1 MAFCALA
8 ADISAHQ
15 GRVDWPALKTAGLYA
30 LILRAGYGRQAS
42 QKDKYFEE
50 NYAGAGSVGLPVG
63 AYWFSYAKDPA
74 DAENEARACLEV
86 LAGRELALPLYFD
99 QEENSIPAAN
109 RTACALAFLNYIRAH
124 SSYRTGYYSYT
135 AWFAGVDL
143 AAIRAACDSIWL
155 ADYRANYDKTIPRDI
170 HQYTSSGSLP
180 GISGRVDLNHVY
192 RDFVSETK
200 GEGEMDLSFDTYR
213 IGPVS
218 EGDRRAL
225 AAFAEG
231 LGLGYSH
238 QGDYILIG
246 PASLGDRKG
255 LLALAR
261 SLGLGAEGVAPQE
274 PDEPTAGED
283 KPEGGEDGP
292 GDGEE
297 GNSGGQ
303 ESGGSAPDGQESG
316 GKTAL
321 TLTGAG
327 PAQAELLKALAGLWG
342 LGVKEG
348 GE

>member
-8 ADISAHQ
+8 ADISVHQ
-15 GRVDWPALKTAGLYA
+15 GRIDWPALKTAGLYA
-30 LILRAGYGRQAS
+30 LILRAGSGREVS

-50 NYAGAGSVGLPVG
+50 NYAGAGSVDLPVG

-99 QEENSIPAAN
+99 QEENSIPAAG
-109 RTACALAFLNYIRAH
+109 RTACALAFLDYIRAH
-124 SSYRTGYYSYT
+124 SPDRTGYYSYT

-155 ADYRANYDKTIPRDI
+155 ADYRADYDTAIPRDI

-200 GEGEMDLSFDTYR
+200 GEGEMDLSFDTYK

-231 LGLGYSH
+231 LGLGYAH

-246 PASLGDRKG
+246 PASLGDRKQ
-255 LLALAR
+255 LLAKAQ
-261 SLGLGAEGVAPQE
+261 SLGLGAEGVAPQQE
-274 PDEPTAGED
+274 PGEGTESGSDGQEPGE
-283 KPEGGEDGP
+283 
-292 GDGEE
+292 
-297 GNSGGQ
+297 GGQ
-303 ESGGSAPDGQESG
+303 EGG

>member
-30 LILRAGYGRQAS
+30 LILRAGYGREVS

-74 DAENEARACLEV
+74 DAEKEARACLEV

-124 SSYRTGYYSYT
+124 SLYRTGYYSYT

-155 ADYRANYDKTIPRDI
+155 ADYRANYDTAIPRDI

-200 GEGEMDLSFDTYR
+200 GEGEMDLSFDTYK

-218 EGDRRAL
+218 EGDRQSL

-231 LGLGYSH
+231 LGLGFAH

-255 LLALAR
+255 LLALAQ

-274 PDEPTAGED
+274 PDEPTEGED
-283 KPEGGEDGP
+283 KPEGGEDRP

-297 GNSGGQ
+297 GDTGGQ
-303 ESGGSAPDGQESG
+303 ESGGSGQEG
-316 GKTAL
+316 GEKTAL

-327 PAQAELLKALAGLWG
+327 PAQAELIKALAGLWG
-342 LGVKEG
+342 LAVKEG
-348 GE
+348 E

>member
-30 LILRAGYGRQAS
+30 LILRAGYGREVS

-99 QEENSIPAAN
+99 QEENSIPAAG

-124 SSYRTGYYSYT
+124 SPYRAGYYSYT
-135 AWFAGVDL
+135 AWLAGVDL

-155 ADYRANYDKTIPRDI
+155 ADYRANYDTAIPRDI

-192 RDFVSETK
+192 RVFVSETK
-200 GEGEMDLSFDTYR
+200 GEGEMDLSFDTYK

-218 EGDRRAL
+218 EGDRQSL
-225 AAFAEG
+225 AAFAES
-231 LGLGYSH
+231 LGLGFAH

-255 LLALAR
+255 LLALAQ

-274 PDEPTAGED
+274 PDEPTEGED
-283 KPEGGEDGP
+283 KPEGGEDRP

-297 GNSGGQ
+297 GDTGGQ
-303 ESGGSAPDGQESG
+303 ESGGSGQEG
-316 GKTAL
+316 GEKTAL

-327 PAQAELLKALAGLWG
+327 PAQAELIKALAGLWG
-342 LGVKEG
+342 LAVKEG
-348 GE
+348 E

>member
-1 MAFCALA
+1 MDFCALA

-15 GRVDWPALKTAGLYA
+15 GRVNWPALKTAGLYA
-30 LILRAGYGRQAS
+30 LILRAGYGREVS

-50 NYAGAGSVGLPVG
+50 NYAGAGSVCLPVG

-74 DAENEARACLEV
+74 DAEKEARACLEV

-124 SSYRTGYYSYT
+124 SPYRTGYYSYT

-155 ADYRANYDKTIPRDI
+155 ADYRANYDTAIPRDI

-200 GEGEMDLSFDTYR
+200 GEGEMDLSFDTYK

-218 EGDRRAL
+218 QGDRQSL

-231 LGLGYSH
+231 LGLGFAH
-238 QGDYILIG
+238 EGDYILIG

-255 LLALAR
+255 LLALAQ

-274 PDEPTAGED
+274 PDEPTEGED
-283 KPEGGEDGP
+283 KPEGGEDRP

-297 GNSGGQ
+297 GDTGGQ
-303 ESGGSAPDGQESG
+303 ESDGSGQEG
-316 GKTAL
+316 GEETAL

-327 PAQAELLKALAGLWG
+327 PAQAELIKALAGLWG
-342 LGVKEG
+342 LAVKEG
-348 GE
+348 E

>member
-30 LILRAGYGRQAS
+30 LILRAGYGREVS

-74 DAENEARACLEV
+74 DAEKEARACLEV

-155 ADYRANYDKTIPRDI
+155 ADYRADYDKTIPRDI

-200 GEGEMDLSFDTYR
+200 GEGEMDLSFDTYK

-218 EGDRRAL
+218 EGDRQTL

-231 LGLGYSH
+231 LGLGFAH
-238 QGDYILIG
+238 QGDHIVIG
-246 PASLGDRKG
+246 PTSPGDRKQ
-255 LLALAR
+255 LLALAQ

-274 PDEPTAGED
+274 PGEGT
-283 KPEGGEDGP
+283 E
-292 GDGEE
+292 
-297 GNSGGQ
+297 SGSDGQ
-303 ESGGSAPDGQESG
+303 ESGGSGQEG
-316 GKTAL
+316 GEKTAL

-327 PAQAELLKALAGLWG
+327 PAQAELIKALAGLWG

>member
-1 MAFCALA
+1 
-8 ADISAHQ
+8 
-15 GRVDWPALKTAGLYA
+15 
-30 LILRAGYGRQAS
+30 
-42 QKDKYFEE
+42 
-50 NYAGAGSVGLPVG
+50 
-63 AYWFSYAKDPA
+63 
-74 DAENEARACLEV
+74 
-86 LAGRELALPLYFD
+86 
-99 QEENSIPAAN
+99 
-109 RTACALAFLNYIRAH
+109 
-124 SSYRTGYYSYT
+124 
-135 AWFAGVDL
+135 
-143 AAIRAACDSIWL
+143 
-155 ADYRANYDKTIPRDI
+155 
-170 HQYTSSGSLP
+170 
-180 GISGRVDLNHVY
+180 
-192 RDFVSETK
+192 
-200 GEGEMDLSFDTYR
+200 MDLSFDTYR

-218 EGDRRAL
+218 QGDRRAL

-246 PASLGDRKG
+246 PASLGDRKQ

-283 KPEGGEDGP
+283 KPEGGEDRP

-297 GNSGGQ
+297 GDTG
-303 ESGGSAPDGQESG
+303 GQESG

-327 PAQAELLKALAGLWG
+327 PAQAELLKALAGLWC

>member
-1 MAFCALA
+1 MAFHALA

-30 LILRAGYGRQAS
+30 LILRAGYGREVS

-74 DAENEARACLEV
+74 DAEKEARACLEV

-109 RTACALAFLNYIRAH
+109 RTACALAFLNYIRVH
-124 SSYRTGYYSYT
+124 SPYRTGYYSYT
-135 AWFAGVDL
+135 AWLAGVDL

-155 ADYRANYDKTIPRDI
+155 ADYRANYDTAIPRDI
-170 HQYTSSGSLP
+170 HQHTSSGSLP

-200 GEGEMDLSFDTYR
+200 GEGEMDLSFDTYK

-218 EGDRRAL
+218 QGDRQSL

-231 LGLGYSH
+231 LGLGFAH

-255 LLALAR
+255 LLALAQ

-274 PDEPTAGED
+274 PDEPTEGED
-283 KPEGGEDGP
+283 KPEGGEDRP

-297 GNSGGQ
+297 GDTGGQ
-303 ESGGSAPDGQESG
+303 ESGGSGQEG
-316 GKTAL
+316 GEKTAL

-327 PAQAELLKALAGLWG
+327 PAQAELIKALAGLWG
-342 LGVKEG
+342 LAVKEG
-348 GE
+348 E

>member
-8 ADISAHQ
+8 ADLSAHQ
-15 GRVDWPALKTAGLYA
+15 GRVNWPALKTAGLYA
-30 LILRAGYGRQAS
+30 LILRAGYGREVS

-74 DAENEARACLEV
+74 DAEKEARACLEV
-86 LAGRELALPLYFD
+86 LAGRQLALPLYFD

-124 SSYRTGYYSYT
+124 SPYRTGYYSYT

-155 ADYRANYDKTIPRDI
+155 ADYRANYDTAIPRDI

-200 GEGEMDLSFDTYR
+200 GEDEMDLSFDTYK

-218 EGDRRAL
+218 QGDRQSL

-231 LGLGYSH
+231 LGLGFAH
-238 QGDYILIG
+238 QGDYIVIG

-255 LLALAR
+255 LLALAQ

-274 PDEPTAGED
+274 PDEPTEGED
-283 KPEGGEDGP
+283 KPEGGEDRP

-297 GNSGGQ
+297 GDTGGQ
-303 ESGGSAPDGQESG
+303 ESDGSGQEG
-316 GKTAL
+316 GEKTAL

-327 PAQAELLKALAGLWG
+327 PAQAELIKALAGLWG
-342 LGVKEG
+342 LAVKEG
-348 GE
+348 E

>member
-8 ADISAHQ
+8 ADISVHQ
-15 GRVDWPALKTAGLYA
+15 GRIDWPALKTAGLYA
-30 LILRAGYGRQAS
+30 LILRAGYGREVS

-86 LAGRELALPLYFD
+86 LAGRKLSLPLYFD

-109 RTACALAFLNYIRAH
+109 RTACALAFLDYIRAH
-124 SSYRTGYYSYT
+124 SPYRTGYYSYT

-155 ADYRANYDKTIPRDI
+155 ADYRADYDTAIPRDI

-200 GEGEMDLSFDTYR
+200 GEGEIDLSFDTYK

-218 EGDRRAL
+218 EGDRRTL

-238 QGDYILIG
+238 EGDHILIG

-255 LLALAR
+255 LLAQAQ

-274 PDEPTAGED
+274 PDEPTEGED
-283 KPEGGEDGP
+283 KPEGGEDRP

-297 GNSGGQ
+297 GDTGGQ
-303 ESGGSAPDGQESG
+303 ESGESGQEGG

>member
-1 MAFCALA
+1 
-8 ADISAHQ
+8 
-15 GRVDWPALKTAGLYA
+15 
-30 LILRAGYGRQAS
+30 
-42 QKDKYFEE
+42 
-50 NYAGAGSVGLPVG
+50 
-63 AYWFSYAKDPA
+63 
-74 DAENEARACLEV
+74 
-86 LAGRELALPLYFD
+86 
-99 QEENSIPAAN
+99 
-109 RTACALAFLNYIRAH
+109 
-124 SSYRTGYYSYT
+124 
-135 AWFAGVDL
+135 
-143 AAIRAACDSIWL
+143 
-155 ADYRANYDKTIPRDI
+155 
-170 HQYTSSGSLP
+170 
-180 GISGRVDLNHVY
+180 
-192 RDFVSETK
+192 
-200 GEGEMDLSFDTYR
+200 MDLSFDTYR

>member
-8 ADISAHQ
+8 ADLSAHQ
-15 GRVDWPALKTAGLYA
+15 GRVNWPALKTAGLYA
-30 LILRAGYGRQAS
+30 LILRAGYGREAS

-74 DAENEARACLEV
+74 DAETEARACLEV
-86 LAGRELALPLYFD
+86 LAGRPLQLPLYFD
-99 QEENSIPAAN
+99 QEENSIPAAG
-109 RTACALAFLNYIRAH
+109 RTACTLAFLNYIRAH
-124 SSYRTGYYSYT
+124 SPYRTGYYSYT

-155 ADYRANYDKTIPRDI
+155 ADYRANYDTAIPRDI

-200 GEGEMDLSFDTYR
+200 GEGEMDLSFDTYK

-218 EGDRRAL
+218 EGDRQSL
-225 AAFAEG
+225 AAFDEG

-238 QGDYILIG
+238 QGDYIVIG

-255 LLALAR
+255 LLALAQ

-274 PDEPTAGED
+274 PDEPTEGED
-283 KPEGGEDGP
+283 KPEGGEDRP

-297 GNSGGQ
+297 GDTGGQ
-303 ESGGSAPDGQESG
+303 ESGGSGQEGG

-321 TLTGAG
+321 TLTGSG
-327 PAQAELLKALAGLWG
+327 PAQAELIKALAGLWG

>member
-1 MAFCALA
+1 MAFHALA
-8 ADISAHQ
+8 ADLSAHQ
-15 GRVDWPALKTAGLYA
+15 GRVNWPALKTAGLYA
-30 LILRAGYGRQAS
+30 LILRAGYGREAS

-74 DAENEARACLEV
+74 DAETEARACLEV
-86 LAGRELALPLYFD
+86 LAGRPLQLPLYFD
-99 QEENSIPAAN
+99 QEENSIPAAG

-124 SSYRTGYYSYT
+124 SPYRTGYYSYT

-155 ADYRANYDKTIPRDI
+155 ADYRANYDTAIPRDI

-180 GISGRVDLNHVY
+180 GISGRVDLDHVY

-200 GEGEMDLSFDTYR
+200 GEGEMDLSFDTYK

-218 EGDRRAL
+218 EGDRQSL

-238 QGDYILIG
+238 QGDYIVIG
-246 PASLGDRKG
+246 PASLGDRKR
-255 LLALAR
+255 LLALAQ

-274 PDEPTAGED
+274 PDEPAEGED
-283 KPEGGEDGP
+283 KPEGGEDRP

-297 GNSGGQ
+297 GDTGGQ
-303 ESGGSAPDGQESG
+303 ESGGSGQEG
-316 GKTAL
+316 GEKTAL

-327 PAQAELLKALAGLWG
+327 PAQAELIKALAGLWG